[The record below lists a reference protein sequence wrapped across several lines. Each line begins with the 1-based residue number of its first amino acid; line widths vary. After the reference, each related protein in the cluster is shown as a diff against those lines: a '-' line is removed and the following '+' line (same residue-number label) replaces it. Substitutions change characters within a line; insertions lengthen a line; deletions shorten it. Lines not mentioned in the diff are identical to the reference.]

1 MIFQTRDFV
10 QKDYN
15 IGMYIQNKNKDGMT
29 HMQKE
34 RKEAKEKREK
44 GIKEMKNAK
53 TLTVEDKI
61 KFLNLR
67 EFDYQSFVDQN
78 QAFKAAQIEYQ
89 EMDHDILLALEQE
102 RLDEFKRQKD
112 QKEEQKQPVANPVQ

>member
-1 MIFQTRDFV
+1 
-10 QKDYN
+10 
-15 IGMYIQNKNKDGMT
+15 MYIQNKNKDGMT

-67 EFDYQSFVDQN
+67 EFDYQSFVD
-78 QAFKAAQIEYQ
+78 
-89 EMDHDILLALEQE
+89 
-102 RLDEFKRQKD
+102 
-112 QKEEQKQPVANPVQ
+112 